1 MPGSLERVRRCPLC
15 PAVLIGIVY
24 SKYRCTA
31 RLIWHQHRPCF
42 THFPLLNYLG
52 GIFCSIA
59 NLPNFLEQKEKN
71 KYFRS
76 NGVNLVNDCNQQK
89 INETQGWEAGRVVSS
104 LYNSYFVG
112 DLGTSWETS
121 RDICNQGKGRNG
133 ENYLVDRKKME
144 KFREPTVICHKEN
157 ICRSKRRKIFS
168 FSDDICIFTLSHRIG
183 KE

>member
-1 MPGSLERVRRCPLC
+1 M
-15 PAVLIGIVY
+15 
-24 SKYRCTA
+24 
-31 RLIWHQHRPCF
+31 
-42 THFPLLNYLG
+42 
-52 GIFCSIA
+52 
-59 NLPNFLEQKEKN
+59 
-71 KYFRS
+71 
-76 NGVNLVNDCNQQK
+76 
-89 INETQGWEAGRVVSS
+89 VSS

-168 FSDDICIFTLSHRIG
+168 FSEDICIFTLSHRIG